1 MNTPINHL
9 TAGFIGLGLIGG
21 SIARGLKRSAPDIQI
36 MAYMRTREKLE
47 QAHADGIVDLILDGV
62 DEHLSECDIIFL
74 CTPVEFNESYLR
86 QIRPFLKEGAIVTD
100 VGSTKTSIHETV
112 AALGMESCFVG
123 GHPMAGSEKTGYESS
138 TDHLLEN
145 AYYIITP
152 TPHTPASHTDRMVDV
167 AKAIGA
173 LPLVLDY
180 HRHDFIVAAISHLPH
195 LIASSLVNLVHDC
208 DSEDQMMKRLA
219 AGGFKDITRI
229 ASSSPVMWEQICMT
243 NTGNITEVLDRYID
257 SLTTLREELS
267 DHQSR
272 AIYKLFEEEHPD
284 MVVNFAAESHVDRS
298 IEDPGVFLQTNI
310 IGTAT
315 MMDACR
321 KYGIQRYHQVST
333 DEVYGDLPLD
343 RPDLFFT
350 EETPIHTSSPYSSSK
365 AAADLLVQAYHRTY
379 GLPVTISRCSNN
391 YGPYHFPEKLIPLMI
406 ANALNDKP
414 LPVYGEGLNVRDWL
428 YVEDHC
434 RAIDLIIHK
443 GRVGEVYNVGGH
455 NEMRNIDIV
464 KLICKELGKPESLIV
479 HVADRKGHDMR
490 YAIDPTKIHNELGWL
505 PETKFADGIKKT
517 IDWYLNHRE
526 WWETII
532 SGEYQDYY
540 EKMYGNR

>member
-229 ASSSPVMWEQICMT
+229 ASSSPVMWEQICMSA
-243 NTGNITEVLDRYID
+243 LQ
-257 SLTTLREELS
+257 
-267 DHQSR
+267 HQET
-272 AIYKLFEEEHPD
+272 KW
-284 MVVNFAAESHVDRS
+284 
-298 IEDPGVFLQTNI
+298 T
-310 IGTAT
+310 
-315 MMDACR
+315 
-321 KYGIQRYHQVST
+321 
-333 DEVYGDLPLD
+333 LPLAALTWWMPSV
-343 RPDLFFT
+343 RP
-350 EETPIHTSSPYSSSK
+350 SK
-365 AAADLLVQAYHRTY
+365 TKMWYHRTAWILPTVPRKSLKHCSLETERYMKSIRTSRETAWRQSY
-379 GLPVTISRCSNN
+379 G
-391 YGPYHFPEKLIPLMI
+391 
-406 ANALNDKP
+406 
-414 LPVYGEGLNVRDWL
+414 
-428 YVEDHC
+428 
-434 RAIDLIIHK
+434 
-443 GRVGEVYNVGGH
+443 
-455 NEMRNIDIV
+455 
-464 KLICKELGKPESLIV
+464 
-479 HVADRKGHDMR
+479 
-490 YAIDPTKIHNELGWL
+490 
-505 PETKFADGIKKT
+505 
-517 IDWYLNHRE
+517 YL
-526 WWETII
+526 
-532 SGEYQDYY
+532 
-540 EKMYGNR
+540 